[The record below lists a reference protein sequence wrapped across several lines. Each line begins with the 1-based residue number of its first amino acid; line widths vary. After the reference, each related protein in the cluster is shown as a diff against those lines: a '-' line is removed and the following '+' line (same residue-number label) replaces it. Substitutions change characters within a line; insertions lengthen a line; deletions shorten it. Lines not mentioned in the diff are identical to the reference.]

1 MLRFYHTIVTKPL
14 DILSPGRYLVPGLKK
29 LQALLRV
36 THETPTPADGDASAG
51 VPLLYPFKEVCNHG
65 EEIADLW
72 PQGDYCV
79 LHSETPPLLKK
90 AAARA
95 WYHRV

>member
-1 MLRFYHTIVTKPL
+1 M
-14 DILSPGRYLVPGLKK
+14 

-51 VPLLYPFKEVCNHG
+51 VPLLYRFKEVCNHG
-65 EEIADLW
+65 EEVADMW

-95 WYHRV
+95 WYHRI